1 MSEQPVNPNR
11 GTATED
17 LAPPEQNVVKR
28 LQQLI
33 GVAWTD
39 WDEPEMKAPALAFL
53 DTIEAST
60 ANEQRSKSEAQ
71 QLITDSWG
79 NGDQLDELSN
89 LLAAWAE
96 GNFHASAFNPAAP
109 VESASADSGDA
120 DSIAGFPRAN
130 GQEIAICVGHTVSG
144 KGSGAQNEFAVIKDE
159 NKWNKEV
166 AILLQDILTR
176 QGASP
181 RIYFRTDS
189 GYSTFVFNQ
198 SKEMRAT
205 QPNCECAIE
214 LHYNAAAAPTAKG
227 CEFLCYS
234 DTGAKFARALADAY
248 KAQFPD
254 MRLRRD
260 SGVYKKSS
268 GNGTG
273 WLKKVP
279 PPAVIAEPFF
289 SSNQQEMLSFDA
301 RKQELATAYA
311 KGILNFVTR

>member
-17 LAPPEQNVVKR
+17 LEPPEENVVKR

-120 DSIAGFPRAN
+120 DSIRINP
-130 GQEIAICVGHTVSG
+130 VLVSVVPD
-144 KGSGAQNEFAVIKDE
+144 KSNSAV
-159 NKWNKEV
+159 N
-166 AILLQDILTR
+166 
-176 QGASP
+176 
-181 RIYFRTDS
+181 
-189 GYSTFVFNQ
+189 VFDN
-198 SKEMRAT
+198 
-205 QPNCECAIE
+205 
-214 LHYNAAAAPTAKG
+214 LH
-227 CEFLCYS
+227 
-234 DTGAKFARALADAY
+234 DR
-248 KAQFPD
+248 
-254 MRLRRD
+254 RLRLR
-260 SGVYKKSS
+260 
-268 GNGTG
+268 N
-273 WLKKVP
+273 
-279 PPAVIAEPFF
+279 VI
-289 SSNQQEMLSFDA
+289 D
-301 RKQELATAYA
+301 RKDRVTAT
-311 KGILNFVTR
+311 KQGCHHPHR